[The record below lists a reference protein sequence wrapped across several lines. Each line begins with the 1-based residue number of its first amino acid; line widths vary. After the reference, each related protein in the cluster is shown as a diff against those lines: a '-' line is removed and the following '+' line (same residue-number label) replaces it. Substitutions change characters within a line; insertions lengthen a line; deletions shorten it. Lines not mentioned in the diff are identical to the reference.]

1 MSARASSPVLILGM
15 HRSGTSALAGLL
27 SLAGVDFGE
36 RLIPADAS
44 VNAKG
49 FWEHEEIVAVHDR
62 VFATLG
68 LSWQDPRPLPDGWT
82 QHPALGTYRDELASI
97 VRRDFRGDGV
107 WGLKDPRLCRLLPL
121 WDPIF
126 ADLGVAPRVAMILR
140 HPLEVAASL
149 QRRDRIDVGRALLLW
164 LRHVGEAARNAAPF
178 PTAILTYQALLD
190 DWKAALERVS
200 ERLGLPT
207 APNAAALEAK
217 AAEFVEPGL
226 RHHVAS
232 DEAAT
237 RHPLLPLAQSLYDA
251 NAGREQLEAVWSG
264 IRANVD
270 VLAPAV
276 AQWSAEVET
285 LSAEIN
291 GLRSR
296 ESYLSS
302 EIERVKSTWSWRLT
316 GPLRALRN
324 LLFGRKRE
332 GS

>member
-1 MSARASSPVLILGM
+1 M

-49 FWEHEEIVAVHDR
+49 FWEHEEIVSVHDR
-62 VFATLG
+62 VLATLG
-68 LSWQDPRPLPDGWT
+68 LSWQDPRALPDGWT
-82 QHPALGTYRDELASI
+82 EHPALDTFRAELAAI
-97 VRRDFRGDGV
+97 VRRDFPGDGV

-121 WDPIF
+121 WLPIF
-126 ADLGVAPRVAMILR
+126 DELGVAPRVAIILR

-149 QRRDRIDVGRALLLW
+149 HRRDRIALGRALLLW
-164 LRHVGEAARNAAPF
+164 LRHVGEAARSAAPF
-178 PTAILTYQALLD
+178 PAVVLTYQDLLD
-190 DWKAALERVS
+190 DWKTALERAS
-200 ERLGLPT
+200 EQLGLPP
-207 APNAAALEAK
+207 ASDAAALEAK

-226 RHHVAS
+226 RHHVTPH
-232 DEAAT
+232 EAAT

-316 GPLRALRN
+316 GPLRAARN
-324 LLFGRKRE
+324 LLRGRKR
-332 GS
+332 GDA